1 MPRSFSSWHGRR
13 PDPKLFNVPN
23 DSPPN
28 GLPVEGEQSDH
39 LDVDLQT
46 LVDTLLGPEDTE
58 MLAAPA
64 AASDALALTN
74 NSNT

>member
-39 LDVDLQT
+39 LDVDLQS
-46 LVDTLLGPEDTE
+46 LVDTLLGPEVTDI
-58 MLAAPA
+58 LAEQGQERG
-64 AASDALALTN
+64 ALSSVERLAR
-74 NSNT
+74 